1 LEESILTIPNILSIS
16 RIFLTPF
23 FSYFLSKEKTF
34 LSFILLIIV
43 VITDALDGFIARF
56 FYRETKIG
64 KILDH
69 VIDKF
74 VIAWIVITL
83 YFLRDFPLWALIL
96 IISRDLISIL
106 IGIYILKKGK
116 IFGSN
121 IFGKISGFL
130 FAVTTL
136 LFLFNLKLRFIFLYL
151 TISFFLIASF
161 TYLRKLWKFQMQ

>member
-1 LEESILTIPNILSIS
+1 MNLLNVPNLLSIS
-16 RIFLTPF
+16 RFFLIPF
-23 FSYFLSKEKTF
+23 FSYFLSKNDTIF
-34 LSFILLIIV
+34 SFILLFIIV
-43 VITDALDGFIARF
+43 LTDALDGLIARL
-56 FYRETKIG
+56 FYKETKIG

-96 IISRDLISIL
+96 IISRDFISLL
-106 IGIYILKKGK
+106 IGIYILKKDK

-130 FAVTTL
+130 FAITTL
-136 LFLFNLKLRFIFLYL
+136 LFIFNLKLRFFFLYL
-151 TISFFLIASF
+151 TISFFIIASL
-161 TYLRKLWKFQMQ
+161 TYLKKFLYG